1 MVHPQSH
8 GKRALACVA
17 AAACLAFAGAAVAQS
32 MNANSAGYNAGYG
45 RSADQENQPVDVTMR
60 DANGNLVITDGIIQ
74 PGQDQSIFANG
85 GSTGVL
91 DTVAGAGGG
100 SAATAI
106 GNSLNVVVQGS
117 NNTVIVNSVQT
128 NKGAVTATT
137 SLSGGASNA
146 Q

>member
-1 MVHPQSH
+1 MVHPQTY
-8 GKRALACVA
+8 GKWALAFAA
-17 AAACLAFAGAAVAQS
+17 AAACLAFAGAASAQS
-32 MNANSAGYNAGYG
+32 MTANSASYNAGYG
-45 RSADQENQPVDVTMR
+45 RSTDQENQPVDVSTR

-74 PGQDQSIFANG
+74 PGDDQSVFAG
-85 GSTGVL
+85 AGSTGVL

-117 NNTVIVNSVQT
+117 NNTVVVNSVQT
-128 NKGAVTATT
+128 NKGNVTATT
-137 SLSGGASNA
+137 SLSGGVSNA